1 VTGNKTPMVLST
13 KKAIWDQ
20 TKFVAVVAPW
30 LQVAVSTGVGS
41 DWKKMIGELTLVDF
55 KCIVFSGL
63 SFLLLT
69 LCLDSRK
76 QGSYKIPVA

>member
-1 VTGNKTPMVLST
+1 VVVT
-13 KKAIWDQ
+13 A
-20 TKFVAVVAPW
+20 FW

-41 DWKKMIGELTLVDF
+41 DRKKMIGELTLVDF

-63 SFLLLT
+63 SFLQ
-69 LCLDSRK
+69 LDSRK